1 MPNRREFLQT
11 GAAVSAVALNGVL
24 ARSAQAVGVRP
35 VGVPQ
40 RAVYD
45 DRYAEGHRFAAVLA
59 AQGVAVQAL
68 DAGDVTRLYTELDA
82 LWRRERIAVAGL
94 TQFGPLFVIE
104 QLAAEHR
111 MRVEHRVV
119 VDGAPT
125 QVASAPRET
134 STLAARARASMIHYY
149 TPLAMQQGHELPLD
163 GPLYSWLI
171 APRERG

>member
-11 GAAVSAVALNGVL
+11 GAAVSAVALNGLL
-24 ARSAQAVGVRP
+24 ARSAHAGSGRSFVA
-35 VGVPQ
+35 PQ

-59 AQGVAVQAL
+59 AQGVATQAL
-68 DAGDVTRLYTELDA
+68 DAGDVTRVYTELDA
-82 LWRRERIAVAGL
+82 LWRRERITVAGL

-104 QLAAEHR
+104 RLAAEHR

-119 VDGAPT
+119 ADGMLT
-125 QVASAPRET
+125 HVASGPRET
-134 STLAARARASMIHYY
+134 LTLAAGAGASMIHYY
-149 TPLAMQQGHELPLD
+149 TPLAIQQGYEVPLD
-163 GPLYSWLI
+163 GPLYSWAV